1 MNNLNKFDASHAII
15 VDTLIWDSL
24 LINAAEKKYNR
35 VLSLFTG
42 AKTAHMWWLPFC
54 VDVVKSRGV
63 DLAKAMNSALA
74 FLGQH
79 CQRQNVKRDQISGVF
94 KLLYS
99 TNESSS

>member
-42 AKTAHMWWLPFC
+42 AKTATY
-54 VDVVKSRGV
+54 VVATVLR
-63 DLAKAMNSALA
+63 
-74 FLGQH
+74 
-79 CQRQNVKRDQISGVF
+79 
-94 KLLYS
+94 
-99 TNESSS
+99 